1 MDATNRGADI
11 ISGYTNNGIAPIEQS
26 HGSSLEGE
34 ELFMKRR
41 KDFLASYAQT
51 SIDGDLYS
59 TASSAG
65 GGGIL
70 QARVEFEPF

>member
-1 MDATNRGADI
+1 
-11 ISGYTNNGIAPIEQS
+11 
-26 HGSSLEGE
+26 
-34 ELFMKRR
+34 MKRR

-70 QARVEFEPF
+70 HARVEFEPF